1 MILTSLDYVLPG
13 MRLAV
18 GVRTADGL
26 VLLGPGVEL
35 TPPYVARLRELG
47 YTAVWVEDEETRDI
61 QPPDPLSAPTRHGAT
76 RAIRDTFVLASE
88 RVAGSGTVAEIRS
101 ALRERR
107 LQETFR
113 DHPAVAGL
121 QEQVD
126 QVVEEVL
133 RGAVLSGL
141 GSIRTRDS
149 YTFHHCLEVAV
160 TATMIGRL
168 AGFPRD
174 SLRKLAVGCAVLDV
188 GKIFLPEAI
197 LQKPGPLTAEE
208 RRQVEEHTVLGYL
221 FVRDVLRLGLLP
233 AHVAYQHHERQDG
246 RGYPRQLVGT
256 NRLETGPEV
265 HVPGAILPL
274 AEAAAIAD
282 FHDACL
288 SDRPYR
294 SAYPPDRVWQMVRER
309 AGSHF
314 NREMVDLFLSVL
326 PRYPVGARVEVTGGR
341 WKGYTGVVAR
351 LPLDVQ
357 EPPVVRL
364 LTDPAGSRIDA
375 VEVDCR
381 KEEAPLRCL

>member
-1 MILTSLDYVLPG
+1 MSLDYVLPG

-26 VLLGPGVEL
+26 VLLGPGIEL
-35 TPPYVARLRELG
+35 TPQYVARLRELG
-47 YTAVWVEDEETRDI
+47 YTAVWVEDEDTRDI
-61 QPPDPLSAPTRHGAT
+61 QPADPLSEPTRQAAT

-88 RVAGSGTVAEIRS
+88 RVEGLGALDEVRS
-101 ALRERR
+101 ALRQRR

-113 DHPAVAGL
+113 DHPAIAGL
-121 QEQVD
+121 QQQVD
-126 QVVEEVL
+126 QLVEEVL

-174 SLRKLAVGCAVLDV
+174 TLRKLAVGCALLDV

-246 RGYPRQLVGT
+246 QGYPRQLVGT
-256 NRLETGPEV
+256 NRLEPGPEV
-265 HVPGAILPL
+265 HVPGSILPI
-274 AEAAAIAD
+274 AEVAAIAD

-294 SAYPPDRVWQMVRER
+294 RAYPPDQVWQMVRER

-341 WKGYTGVVAR
+341 WAGYTGVVAR
-351 LPLDVQ
+351 LPVDVR

-364 LTDPAGSRIDA
+364 LTDPTGSRIDA
-375 VEVDCR
+375 VEVDGG